1 MLCSSKGTLC
11 VSNQAFALRHDVQ
24 LGDKNSVIMLFS
36 SYLYFAISIIQKNKA
51 LD

>member
-36 SYLYFAISIIQKNKA
+36 SLSILCYSYYTKK
-51 LD
+51 